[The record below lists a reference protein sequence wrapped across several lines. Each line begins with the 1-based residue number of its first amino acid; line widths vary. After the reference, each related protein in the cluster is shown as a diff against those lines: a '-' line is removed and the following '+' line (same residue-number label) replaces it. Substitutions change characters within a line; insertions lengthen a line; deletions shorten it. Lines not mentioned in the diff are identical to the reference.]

1 MDTGWLHV
9 TVPEHYAFT
18 DNVRDLS
25 NNNGYQF
32 EFVCERC
39 GNGHRSPFVR
49 DKGDMGRSLLRSVG
63 DLLGSSGNRLNQVA
77 NAMDWNRGT
86 NSAAKDRAM
95 DEAVVTVRE
104 EFRQCR
110 GCGDWVCH
118 NVCWNVEIGQCLNCS
133 PSVVEELSRAQAAAQ
148 VEQMREQ
155 TRAADWTSHLDISTR
170 ATVTCPGCQAKVDGG
185 KFCSTCGTSLAPV
198 AVSCRS
204 CGFEQNAA
212 GSAFCGECG
221 SSMK

>member
-1 MDTGWLHV
+1 MCA
-9 TVPEHYAFT
+9 VPEHYAFT

-25 NNNGYQF
+25 NSNGYQF

-49 DKGDMGRSLLRSVG
+49 DKVDLGRNILRGVG
-63 DLLGSSGNRLNQVA
+63 DLIGGSGYRLNQVA

-95 DEAVVTVRE
+95 TEAVETVRD

-118 NVCWNVEIGQCLNCS
+118 NVCWNLEIGQCLRCS
-133 PSVVEELSRAQAAAQ
+133 PAVEEEMSRAQAAAQ
-148 VEQMREQ
+148 VQQIRE
-155 TRAADWTSHLDISTR
+155 RAETADWTSHLDISTR
-170 ATVTCPGCQAKVDGG
+170 TTVTCPGCRAKVAGG
-185 KFCSTCGTSLAPV
+185 KFCSSCGSSLVTAT
-198 AVSCRS
+198 VSCRS
-204 CGFEQNAA
+204 CGYERNTP
-212 GSAFCGECG
+212 GSAFCAECG
-221 SSMK
+221 SSMT